1 MAAPHFN
8 ALPRF
13 FPDIKMAAID
23 AMTFRNF
30 NAQYGIVGV
39 PTLML
44 FHNGRPAA
52 KFNDTTEYSLETFSK
67 FISKYTGKSFEFL
80 YSAL

>member
-13 FPDIKMAAID
+13 FPDLKMVAID
-23 AMTFRNF
+23 VIKHRSM
-30 NAQYGIVGV
+30 NAQFGIVGT

-52 KFNDTTEYSLETFSK
+52 KFNETSEYRLELFSN
-67 FISKYTGKSFEFL
+67 FITKHTGL
-80 YSAL
+80 L